1 MLHKFIFLLAVCVV
15 ARGQSAGLLSGTYV
29 FREFD
34 MSICPMTAYAP
45 TYAISGTIVFN
56 GGTGSYTLA
65 GTKTTGTLTTI
76 QTAPF
81 STSNSWS
88 YGDGMISITD
98 PLSGDTIEGAVS
110 QGVIVASAPNP
121 VFPGSDLSVLIAI
134 PMGSLNNESFTS
146 VYQAAVLDFS
156 GEIKNAFLNLSP
168 DGKGGLG
175 TITLNG
181 QETNASRFESANV
194 TQSVSGA
201 SYSFNGDGSATLTV
215 PANPLF
221 TGTKTVFASPDGNF
235 ILGWTPGGLDIFFG
249 VKALA
254 AGTGTNGI
262 SQGIYSAAGFDVA
275 GMLHKR
281 PLVSPDFYFGTY
293 SMTGDANG
301 DALVQQVTN
310 LPFGGVT
317 AITWDFA
324 TDDQIV
330 VNPDGTAGPDALGY
344 RYAFGAGG
352 NGFVAIGTQ
361 GIFGLVVGVRAAAP
375 GAIAGVYI
383 NRATV
388 ANAASYQPAIAGV
401 APGELITLFGSG
413 LASTTMAVAGGGPV
427 PLSLGG
433 VSATLNGIPCPVFA
447 VSPGQISILVP
458 YGVASYGAYNIQV
471 TNNGVASNVVSAG
484 FGVNISQ
491 PGVFSQSQNGIGF
504 AAVRHAAT
512 EELVDQAN
520 PAQPGEYI
528 SIYMTGL
535 GRVTPAIADG
545 AVGPG
550 NPLSTADCWTNGS
563 MFVLFNDYG
572 PGAPSESDVQGTVQ
586 YAGLAPGLAGLYQ
599 VNVQVP
605 TKGLTPGDL
614 VEIEF
619 QINDQRF
626 QPVDI
631 KQVYIP
637 YGPGLTIVDGPT
649 PDHHLRV
656 VDQRGNR

>member
-1 MLHKFIFLLAVCVV
+1 MLHKFFFLMAVCVV

-34 MSICPMTAYAP
+34 MTISQATAYLP
-45 TYAISGTIVFN
+45 TYATSGTIVFN
-56 GGTGSYTLA
+56 SGSGTYTMT
-65 GTKTTGTLTTI
+65 GTQTISTLTTI
-76 QTAPF
+76 QTVPF
-81 STSNSWS
+81 SASGAWS
-88 YGDGMISITD
+88 YGDGMICITD
-98 PLSGDTIEGAVS
+98 QVSGAQTIKGAVS
-110 QGVIVASAPNP
+110 QGVIVASSPDP
-121 VFPGSDLSVLIAI
+121 VVPGSDLNVFIAI

-146 VYQAAVLDFS
+146 VYQTAVLDFPG
-156 GEIKNAFLNLSP
+156 GEVKNAFFNLNP

-175 TITLNG
+175 TITLTG
-181 QETNASRFESANV
+181 QETNAPGPAPANV

-215 PANPLF
+215 PANSLF

-235 ILGWTPGGLDIFFG
+235 ILGWTPGALDIFFG

-254 AGTGTNGI
+254 AGTGTNSI
-262 SQGIYSAAGFDVA
+262 SQGMYFTAGLDVA
-275 GMLHKR
+275 GMLQKR
-281 PLVSPDFYFGTY
+281 PLTSPDFYFGTY

-301 DALVQQVTN
+301 DALVQQLTN
-310 LPFGGVT
+310 LPLGGVT

-375 GAIAGVYI
+375 AAVEGVYI
-383 NRATV
+383 NPATV
-388 ANAASYQPAIAGV
+388 VNAASYQPAIAGV

-413 LASTTMAVAGGGPV
+413 LASTTMAVAGGEPV

-458 YGVASYGAYNIQV
+458 YGVEAYGADNIQV
-471 TNNGVASNVVSAG
+471 TNNGVASNVVSVG
-484 FGVNISQ
+484 SGVNVSQ

-504 AAVRHAAT
+504 AAARHAAT

-535 GRVTPAIADG
+535 GKVTPAIADG

-550 NPLSTADCWTNGS
+550 NPLSTADCWTSGS
-563 MFVLFNDYG
+563 MSVLFNDYG
-572 PGAPSESDVQGTVQ
+572 PGAPSESDVVGTIQ
-586 YAGLAPGLAGLYQ
+586 FAGLAPGLAGLYQ

-605 TKGLTPGDL
+605 TKGLTLGDL
-614 VEIEF
+614 VEIEL
-619 QINDQRF
+619 QINQERV

-631 KQVYIP
+631 RQVYIP
-637 YGPGLTIVDGPT
+637 YGPGAAVP
-649 PDHHLRV
+649 R
-656 VDQRGNR
+656 

>member
-1 MLHKFIFLLAVCVV
+1 LNLRLSSIVFLLAVLVGL
-15 ARGQSAGLLSGTYV
+15 RGAHGQTASGSGLPSGSYV

-34 MSICPMTAYAP
+34 MSISQMAASAP
-45 TYAISGTIVFN
+45 TYALSGTIVFN
-56 GGTGSYTLA
+56 SGSGSYTVT
-65 GTKTTGTLTTI
+65 GTKTTRTLTTI
-76 QTAPF
+76 QTVPF
-81 STSNSWS
+81 SASNSWS
-88 YGDGMISITD
+88 CGQGRISITD
-98 PLSGDTIEGAVS
+98 PLSGVETIAGVVS
-110 QGVIVASAPNP
+110 QGVIVASAPDP
-121 VFPGSDLSVLIAI
+121 LLPGSDLNIFIAI
-134 PMGSLNNESFTS
+134 PMGSLNNASFTS
-146 VYQAAVLDFS
+146 DYQTAVLDFS
-156 GEIKNAFLNLSP
+156 GEIKNAFFTVSP

-181 QETNASRFESANV
+181 QETNAPGFVAVKV

-215 PANPLF
+215 PTNPLF

-262 SQGIYSAAGFDVA
+262 SQGIYFTAGFDVA
-275 GMLHKR
+275 GMLQKR
-281 PLVSPDFYFGTY
+281 PLASPDFYFGTY

-310 LPFGGVT
+310 LPLGGVT

-344 RYAFGAGG
+344 SYAFGAGG

-375 GAIAGVYI
+375 AAVAGVYV

-388 ANAASYQPAIAGV
+388 VNAASYQPVIAGV

-413 LASTTMAVAGGGPV
+413 LASTTMAAAGGGPV

-447 VSPGQISILVP
+447 VSPSQISILVP
-458 YGVASYGAYNIQV
+458 HGVAPYGADYIQV
-471 TNNGVASNVVSAG
+471 TNNGVASNVVSVG
-484 FGVNISQ
+484 SGVNFSQ
-491 PGVFSQSQNGIGF
+491 PGVFSQSQDGIGF
-504 AAVRHAAT
+504 AAARHAAT

-535 GRVTPAIADG
+535 GTVTPAIADG
-545 AVGPG
+545 SVGPS

-563 MFVLFNDYG
+563 MSVVFNDYG
-572 PGAPSESDVQGTVQ
+572 PGAPSESDVLGAIQF
-586 YAGLAPGLAGLYQ
+586 AGLAPGLAGLYQ
-599 VNVQVP
+599 VNVLVP
-605 TKGLTPGDL
+605 TKGLMLGDL
-614 VEIEF
+614 VEIEL
-619 QINDQRF
+619 QINHERF

-631 KQVYIP
+631 RQVYIP
-637 YGPGLTIVDGPT
+637 YGPGAAAVP
-649 PDHHLRV
+649 R
-656 VDQRGNR
+656 

>member
-1 MLHKFIFLLAVCVV
+1 MLHKFFFLLAVCVV

-34 MSICPMTAYAP
+34 MSISQMTAYAP
-45 TYAISGTIVFN
+45 TYATSGTIVFN
-56 GGTGSYTLA
+56 SGSGTYA
-65 GTKTTGTLTTI
+65 MTGTQTISALTTI
-76 QTAPF
+76 QTVPF
-81 STSNSWS
+81 SASGTWS
-88 YGDGMISITD
+88 YGDGMICITD
-98 PLSGDTIEGAVS
+98 QVSGAQTIKGAVS
-110 QGVIVASAPNP
+110 QGVIVASSPDP
-121 VFPGSDLSVLIAI
+121 VVPGSDLNIFIAI
-134 PMGSLNNESFTS
+134 PLGPLSSNANFGA
-146 VYQAAVLDFS
+146 VYQTAVLDFPG
-156 GEIKNAFLNLSP
+156 GEVKNAFFNLTP

-181 QETNASRFESANV
+181 QETRSPLYASDSTNV

-221 TGTKTVFASPDGNF
+221 TGTKTMFASPDGNF
-235 ILGWTPGGLDIFFG
+235 ILGWTPGALDIFFG

-254 AGTGTNGI
+254 AGTGTNSI
-262 SQGIYSAAGFDVA
+262 SQGMYLTAGFDVA
-275 GMLHKR
+275 GMLQKR

-293 SMTGDANG
+293 HMTGNANG

-310 LPFGGVT
+310 LPLGGVT

-330 VNPDGTAGPDALGY
+330 LNPDGTAGPDALGY
-344 RYAFGAGG
+344 SYAFGAGG
-352 NGFVAIGTQ
+352 QGFVAIGTQ

-375 GAIAGVYI
+375 AAAAGVYI
-383 NRATV
+383 NPAMV
-388 ANAASYQPAIAGV
+388 VNAASYQPVIAGV

-413 LASTTMAVAGGGPV
+413 LASTMMAVDGGEPV

-458 YGVASYGAYNIQV
+458 YGVAPYGADNIQV

-484 FGVNISQ
+484 FGVNFSQ

-504 AAVRHAAT
+504 AAARHAAT

-520 PAQPGEYI
+520 PAQPGEYM
-528 SIYMTGL
+528 SIYMAGL
-535 GRVTPAIADG
+535 GTVTPAIADG
-545 AVGPG
+545 AVGPS

-563 MFVLFNDYG
+563 MSVVFNDYG
-572 PGAPSESDVQGTVQ
+572 PGAPSESDVLGTIQ

-605 TKGLTPGDL
+605 TKGLTLGDL
-614 VEIEF
+614 VEIEL
-619 QINDQRF
+619 QINHERF

-631 KQVYIP
+631 RQVYIP
-637 YGPGLTIVDGPT
+637 YGPGAAVP
-649 PDHHLRV
+649 R
-656 VDQRGNR
+656 